1 MGIGLEMEWA
11 PFQIDAN
18 MGWSAAVQEMLLFS
32 VPGKISVLPALPEKW
47 SKGSVSGLMARGGIT
62 VSISWNT
69 KESKVHVTLCSIG
82 KKQTVELSLPYGGQR
97 KIQVSLETGK
107 PQSFFISEKSRR
119 ETREIISA

>member
-47 SKGSVSGLMARGGIT
+47 SKGSVSGLMARGGIA
-62 VSISWNT
+62 VSIDWNE
-69 KESKVHVTLCSIG
+69 ESVRVELLSATDQTIQFSVDGGDWEQVDLVAG
-82 KKQTVELSLPYGGQR
+82 EVFQTVEKNR
-97 KIQVSLETGK
+97 V
-107 PQSFFISEKSRR
+107 
-119 ETREIISA
+119 